1 MSYKL
6 LNTLC
11 LTKFDIF
18 TCLAF
23 LRESQFSIPHLLQNL
38 INFKNFISCTDAF
51 HVIFTKN
58 KIRIKRSTIFQS
70 FVFKK
75 WEHNRPK
82 KAKNPRDI
90 RRRRVRGTQRK
101 PSKSRLRLKIT
112 PLKINHPRTIRLV
125 RVTRVHHRIRGIP
138 NRHKIQGILNR
149 HKLDTLNR
157 RLTQDILNRLLLKD
171 IPRYRRVTASLL
183 MDRNLFFL

>member
-1 MSYKL
+1 MHFMS
-6 LNTLC
+6 
-11 LTKFDIF
+11 
-18 TCLAF
+18 F
-23 LRESQFSIPHLLQNL
+23 LQ
-38 INFKNFISCTDAF
+38 
-51 HVIFTKN
+51 KN
-58 KIRIKRSTIFQS
+58 KIRIKRSAIFQS
-70 FVFKK
+70 FLFKK

-90 RRRRVRGTQRK
+90 RHRVRDTQRK
-101 PSKSRLRLKIT
+101 ASKSRLRLKIT

-149 HKLDTLNR
+149 HNLGTLNR
-157 RLTQDILNRLLLKD
+157 LLTQDIRNRLLLKV
-171 IPRYRRVTASLL
+171 IPQYRRVTVSLL